1 MAECA
6 ELFSF
11 STRAGVALAVL
22 AAVAAPVAAPVAA
35 MAQCTSNTPKPIVE
49 TWSPAKIKSNGAV
62 ITIYTGPTDRG
73 AQLQITS
80 GIGNS
85 LWVAST
91 SASSIMQFST
101 KGKATLYATP
111 TANSL
116 PEAITANGKSMVFT
130 EWDTG
135 CAGTVVKSGAV
146 TEFSTGISPNKSTSM
161 AAGPGKTAW
170 FATDYNGIGRIT
182 SKNKVSLFPFPD
194 ESNQTTAI
202 TQGPDGNMWFIENG
216 GPNFGI
222 VTPKGKITEHS
233 TGLGN
238 AYSFGIATGSD
249 GRVWF
254 ADNGDNSI
262 AAINATDYT
271 VTNYTTGFTGDPIS
285 IVAGPDGNLYFGET
299 TPVVGRITPAGVVT
313 EYPFTASEGTFPI
326 LSLAVGPDGN
336 IWFANNSHSQV
347 GVLHLPIK

>member
-1 MAECA
+1 MHEVVAPSHSATFACA
-6 ELFSF
+6 SL
-11 STRAGVALAVL
+11 AALAL
-22 AAVAAPVAAPVAA
+22 LSLPAVAR
-35 MAQCTSNTPKPIVE
+35 AQCSTATPTPTVE
-49 TWSPAKIKSNGAV
+49 TWAAAKVKSNGAN

-73 AQLQITS
+73 AQLQITP
-80 GIGNS
+80 GIGNA

-91 SASSIMQFST
+91 SASAIMKFST

-111 TANSL
+111 SANAS
-116 PEAITANGKSMVFT
+116 PEAIAANGKAMFFT
-130 EWDTG
+130 EWNTG
-135 CAGTVVKSGAV
+135 CAGSIGASGTI
-146 TEFSTGISPNKSTSM
+146 TEFPTGVSPNKSTGM
-161 AAGPGKTAW
+161 VTGPNKTTW
-170 FATDYNGIGRIT
+170 FVTDYNGIGRIT
-182 SKNKVSLFPFPD
+182 GKDKVSIFPFPD
-194 ESNQTTAI
+194 DTNNPTAI
-202 TQGPDGNMWFIENG
+202 TLGPDGNIWFIENT
-216 GPNFGI
+216 GPNIGI
-222 VTPKGKITEHS
+222 VTPNGKITEHA

-262 AAINATDYT
+262 GAMDATTFT

-299 TPVVGRITPAGVVT
+299 TPVVGRITPQGVVT